1 MSLTLE
7 KLVCDAMTADSSIDG
22 DQIRMVLEGTA
33 DTQSRAELDEYVGKL
48 HGEAQRLGTKIVH
61 VDLKE
66 LEFMNSS
73 CLKIFV
79 SWLAQLNDLGPDK
92 QYKLVIHSN
101 PKLLW
106 QRRSLAALSCF
117 AVDLVTIESA

>member
-1 MSLTLE
+1 VSLALP
-7 KLVCDAMTADSSIDG
+7 KLVCDAMTADSTLDG

-33 DTQSRAELDEYVGKL
+33 DSQSRTELDDYIGKL
-48 HGEAQRLGTKIVH
+48 HVEAQRLGTKTVH
-61 VDLKE
+61 IDLKE

-79 SWLAQLNDLGPDK
+79 AWLAQLNDLGPEK
-92 QYKLVIHSN
+92 QYKLVMHSN
-101 PKLLW
+101 PQLLW

-117 AVDLVTIESA
+117 AVDLVTVESA

>member
-1 MSLTLE
+1 MNLALP
-7 KLVCDAMTADSSIDG
+7 KLVCDAMTADSTQDG

-33 DTQSRAELDEYVGKL
+33 DTQSRTELDDYINKL
-48 HGEAQRLGTKIVH
+48 HAEAQRLGTKVVH
-61 VDLKE
+61 IDLKE

-79 SWLAQLNDLGPDK
+79 AWLAQLNDLGAEK
-92 QYKLVIHSN
+92 QYKLVMHSN
-101 PKLLW
+101 SKLLW

-117 AVDLVTIESA
+117 AVDLVTVEST